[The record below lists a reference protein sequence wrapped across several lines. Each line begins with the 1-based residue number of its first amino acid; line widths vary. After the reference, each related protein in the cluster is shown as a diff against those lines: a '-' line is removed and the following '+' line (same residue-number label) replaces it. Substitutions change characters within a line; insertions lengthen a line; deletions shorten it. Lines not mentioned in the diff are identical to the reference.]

1 MKIIYDMSYIR
12 DKGLHVL
19 DDNYF
24 WPVDENKFQ
33 NFSKNLYTIYED
45 LLLASNDDR
54 LISVGFVEISFINLL
69 LQILHCNFVKQYAKK
84 NKVKLYIDDFDEYQ
98 NPNWKEIGSYY
109 SNQHFIHNKPIRSI
123 RRYIKYF
130 VFNKQKICFKNFAG
144 KNNKCI
150 SVGSASKL
158 RERYINHNNLC
169 CDYYDYPDLFSDTDK
184 RKDNSELIE
193 KFRND
198 IIDKFFEKIKSQE
211 SGFTSDFDFDLAKA
225 AWIERFSGALSLYN
239 SVKIPKKYTKILFTE
254 SAKAHHKIIIRSL
267 QDQGLNVY
275 CFHHGNDTALIIQ
288 DVLHKHNVSH
298 CQNFIVPSRGVVDVY
313 SKAYKDFKL
322 DRYSKTKYISVS
334 NKEKKQD
341 LPYNSS
347 ENLKPKVVMLMGYP
361 YNSSRYPDERGMF
374 FLPRIDLERRLIIQ
388 LNKLGLKVIYKAHP
402 DRKKEIAGVFDNMV
416 EYVEYAP
423 FEDVCQK
430 ADIVIFTY
438 VSTTTFGHALKTG
451 QRILLISNSGNNINN
466 NQWSL
471 LGKQVHLI
479 PTEINN
485 KSKIIYD
492 TDLLD
497 SMFLDN
503 SFSTIDYSYINRIM
517 T

>member
-1 MKIIYDMSYIR
+1 
-12 DKGLHVL
+12 
-19 DDNYF
+19 
-24 WPVDENKFQ
+24 
-33 NFSKNLYTIYED
+33 
-45 LLLASNDDR
+45 
-54 LISVGFVEISFINLL
+54 
-69 LQILHCNFVKQYAKK
+69 
-84 NKVKLYIDDFDEYQ
+84 
-98 NPNWKEIGSYY
+98 
-109 SNQHFIHNKPIRSI
+109 
-123 RRYIKYF
+123 
-130 VFNKQKICFKNFAG
+130 
-144 KNNKCI
+144 
-150 SVGSASKL
+150 
-158 RERYINHNNLC
+158 
-169 CDYYDYPDLFSDTDK
+169 
-184 RKDNSELIE
+184 
-193 KFRND
+193 
-198 IIDKFFEKIKSQE
+198 
-211 SGFTSDFDFDLAKA
+211 
-225 AWIERFSGALSLYN
+225 
-239 SVKIPKKYTKILFTE
+239 
-254 SAKAHHKIIIRSL
+254 
-267 QDQGLNVY
+267 
-275 CFHHGNDTALIIQ
+275 
-288 DVLHKHNVSH
+288 
-298 CQNFIVPSRGVVDVY
+298 
-313 SKAYKDFKL
+313 
-322 DRYSKTKYISVS
+322 
-334 NKEKKQD
+334 
-341 LPYNSS
+341 
-347 ENLKPKVVMLMGYP
+347 MLMGYP

-479 PTEINN
+479 PSEINN